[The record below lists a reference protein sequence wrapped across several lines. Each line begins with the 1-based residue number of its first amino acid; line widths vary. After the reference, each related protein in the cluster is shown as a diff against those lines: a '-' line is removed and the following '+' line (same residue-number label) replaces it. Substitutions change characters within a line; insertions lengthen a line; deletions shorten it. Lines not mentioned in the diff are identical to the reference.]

1 MLKKLLQF
9 RSKALPSLNLPQP
22 SNQQLFE
29 SCYRILNQSDDGSLS
44 KYKLQ
49 IDQSKIPN
57 SGSGVF
63 LKDGIIK
70 KGDIIG
76 LYSGY

>member
-9 RSKALPSLNLPQP
+9 RSKTLPSLNLPQP

-49 IDQSKIPN
+49 IEQ
-57 SGSGVF
+57 
-63 LKDGIIK
+63 
-70 KGDIIG
+70 
-76 LYSGY
+76 